1 MPNGK
6 LSKPASTVLVRV
18 INPAQVS
25 SPFDSIQVHRQNPDS
40 AIKHGFLSPSDI
52 SDRCYS
58 PILLCHTACR
68 QVDGAGNAESRVN
81 PIVGSD
87 YPAAAAPLH
96 HEVPLELSAH
106 DTQGLTSCLHHC
118 VGCYRV
124 ADKVSDPAINDRWT
138 VLFAWVD
145 ECREYSAAHSQTLV
159 VDYRSLIHCYSL
171 GSRPC
176 DSVQP
181 AGHDSVIPQCSTNV
195 DPTTT
200 TADMGALDSVFHF
213 RRDAAGI
220 P

>member
-6 LSKPASTVLVRV
+6 LSKPASTVLVR
-18 INPAQVS
+18 S
-25 SPFDSIQVHRQNPDS
+25 HSPFDSIQVHRQNPDS

-87 YPAAAAPLH
+87 HPAAAAPLH

-118 VGCYRV
+118 IGCYRV

-138 VLFAWVD
+138 ILFAWVAD
-145 ECREYSAAHSQTLV
+145 CREYSAAHSQTLV
-159 VDYRSLIHCYSL
+159 VDYRSLIHATLSGL
-171 GSRPC
+171 
-176 DSVQP
+176 DH
-181 AGHDSVIPQCSTNV
+181 AICSTNV

-200 TADMGALDSVFHF
+200 TADMDALDSVFHF

-220 P
+220 S